1 MTCRDDACI
10 GEDGFLRHVLMPL
23 DDDNFMSC
31 YRQKIG
37 SADADHAPADYSNL
51 LLCHLL
57 NLSMLN
63 REWRAAHDGRMG
75 SLFEGIILVVAASGV
90 RGMLR
95 QTSQDRLPRY

>member
-1 MTCRDDACI
+1 MACRDDAGI
-10 GEDGFLRHVLMPL
+10 GKAGFLRYVLMPL
-23 DDDNFMSC
+23 DDDYFVSGR
-31 YRQKIG
+31 RQKIG

-63 REWRAAHDGRMG
+63 REWRAAHNGRMG

-95 QTSQDRLPRY
+95 QTSRDRLPRC